1 MDFIANFFNGW
12 AEGDLRGTKG
22 SLLTIADFGGRTRPL
37 ERSLLSLGQK
47 SRDSLLRYPATQT
60 GKTVTGEI
68 YTYNFPTR
76 IRFGAGA
83 RHELPQTLTSLGIQ
97 RPLIVTDRDVVTLP
111 WFPALV
117 QSLAEFSTATF
128 SGVWGNPVV
137 SQVEAG
143 LAAWQELGAD
153 GIVAVGGG
161 APVDVAKAIALMANH
176 PGHLFDYEDGKPDG
190 RPVDQPVPP
199 IVAIPTTAGTGSE
212 VGRSTVISDDATH
225 AKKIMF
231 DPKLLPAVVLADPE
245 LLLGLPAGITAATGM
260 DALTHLVEAYLA
272 KGVHPICDGIALEGI
287 ALVARYLEPCVTFA
301 RRLRAGDELTP
312 AEQAAHLEAR
322 GGMLNASMMGA
333 IAFQKGLGVT
343 HSCAHALSTVCNTH
357 HGLANGVMLT
367 AAMRFNLATE
377 GDRFLRMARVVQ
389 PSSTSGQD
397 FLDWIDDLRS
407 RIGIPAQLTELDI
420 SPAVMDQLVGVA
432 MQDGCHPCNPRP
444 VSKDDFYAIYQDAF
458 GVAV

>member
-1 MDFIANFFNGW
+1 MVVCYD
-12 AEGDLRGTKG
+12 DV
-22 SLLTIADFGGRTRPL
+22 
-37 ERSLLSLGQK
+37 SLGVR
-47 SRDSLLRYPATQT
+47 SA
-60 GKTVTGEI
+60 VTAEL

-83 RHELPQTLTSLGIQ
+83 RTELAQTLDQLGIH
-97 RPLIVTDRDVVTLP
+97 RPLIVTDRDVATLP
-111 WFPALV
+111 WFADIPAALTLPV
-117 QSLAEFSTATF
+117 AIF

-143 LAAWQELGAD
+143 LVAWREHQAD
-153 GIVAVGGG
+153 GIIAIGGG

-212 VGRSTVISDDATH
+212 VGRSTVISDDVTH

-231 DPKLLPAVVLADPE
+231 DPALLPAVVLADPD
-245 LLLGLPAGITAATGM
+245 LLLGLPPGITAATGM
-260 DALTHLVEAYLA
+260 DALTHLIEAYLA

-287 ALVARYLEPCVTFA
+287 SLVAQHLTTCVQFA
-301 RRLRAGDELTP
+301 QRLRAGETLSPDDH
-312 AEQAAHLEAR
+312 QAHRTAR

-357 HGLANGVMLT
+357 HGLANGVMLV
-367 AAMRFNLATE
+367 AAMRFNLVTE
-377 GDRFLRMARVVQ
+377 GDRFLRLARVVN
-389 PSSTSGQD
+389 PAATHGQQ
-397 FLDWIDDLRS
+397 FVDWIESLRLG
-407 RIGIPAQLTELDI
+407 IGIPSSLTELSV
-420 SPAVMDQLVGVA
+420 SPAQLDQLVAVA
-432 MQDGCHPCNPRP
+432 EQDGCHPLNPRP
-444 VSKDDFYAIYQDAF
+444 VTRDDFYAIYKDAL
-458 GVAV
+458 GLAA